1 MAKKV
6 IRSALR
12 CDPYPEAGR
21 NTQQHALRMSLKVTN
36 CFFVVSIPDFDIA
49 LIRLDRW
56 ATLIG
61 DDFASL
67 VMPVCLEPPL
77 IPTIETK

>member
-1 MAKKV
+1 V
-6 IRSALR
+6 WLITF
-12 CDPYPEAGR
+12 Y
-21 NTQQHALRMSLKVTN
+21 
-36 CFFVVSIPDFDIA
+36 SIPDFDIA

-67 VMPVCLEPPL
+67 VMPVCLEPPVT
-77 IPTIETK
+77 PTLETK

>member
-1 MAKKV
+1 MPMKV
-6 IRSALR
+6 I
-12 CDPYPEAGR
+12 Y
-21 NTQQHALRMSLKVTN
+21 H
-36 CFFVVSIPDFDIA
+36 FFVFSIPDFDIA

-67 VMPVCLEPPL
+67 VMPVCLEPPA